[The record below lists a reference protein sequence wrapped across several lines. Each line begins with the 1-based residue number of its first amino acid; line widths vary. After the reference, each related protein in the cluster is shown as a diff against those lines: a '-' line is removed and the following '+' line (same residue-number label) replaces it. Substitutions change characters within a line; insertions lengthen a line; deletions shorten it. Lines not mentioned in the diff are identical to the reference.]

1 MATDREALDAYS
13 EVVINAAK
21 RIGPTVVQIETNR
34 VPRGFNPYS
43 DRNVAGL
50 GSGFIF
56 NSEGLILTNAHVVA
70 NAAQINVKF
79 ADGRTFPAQLV
90 RAEQRE
96 DLAVIRINAKERLPV
111 AELTATPLQ
120 PGQLVVAI
128 GNPFGLGWSVTA
140 GVVSAVG
147 RPLDSPQDGISLQN
161 LIQTQTPI
169 NPGNSGGPLVNGAG
183 KVVGI
188 TTAIVPFAQGIGFAI
203 PVDNIYTFLSRAN
216 EPSPSAA
223 NRVTMGVAIQPV
235 TFDPNIAQQLP
246 THQQGGVLIIE
257 VVAGSSAAQG
267 GLHSR
272 DIILTADGRTVQDPR
287 ELSAIVQSHKP
298 GDKLTLTFLRDY
310 RVRQVTLVLA

>member
-50 GSGFIF
+50 GSGFIYD
-56 NSEGLILTNAHVVA
+56 STGLILTNAHVVA
-70 NAAQINVKF
+70 DAGSINVKF

-90 RAEQRE
+90 RAERRE
-96 DLAVIRINAKERLPV
+96 DLAVIRIDAKERLPV
-111 AELTATPLQ
+111 AEMSSSPLQ

-147 RPLDSPQDGISLQN
+147 RPLESPQDGISLQN

-188 TTAIVPFAQGIGFAI
+188 TTAIVPYGQGIGFVI
-203 PVDNIYTFLSRAN
+203 PVDNILGFLSHNN
-216 EPSPSAA
+216 EPRPAA

-235 TFDPNIAQQLP
+235 TFDPNLTQALP

-257 VVAGSSAAQG
+257 VLAGSSAAQG
-267 GLHSR
+267 GLHPR

-287 ELSAIVQSHKP
+287 ELSAIVQSHKA
-298 GDKLTLTFLRDY
+298 GDKLQLGFLRDY
-310 RVRQVTLVLA
+310 RVRQVTLVLG